1 MPGSGDRLEAALLNA
16 LGKTRKTYECVSM
29 EQLIDKA
36 GLSALQPPEARFG
49 EGLAC
54 TSVLHAAAVDLAR
67 VERGQR
73 VGH

>member
-1 MPGSGDRLEAALLNA
+1 MNL
-16 LGKTRKTYECVSM
+16 